1 MTGDHQTLR
10 ELRRNAVAAACMI
23 ATITLGAFL
32 LMTVLR

>member
-10 ELRRNAVAAACMI
+10 ELRRDIVAAACMI
-23 ATITLGAFL
+23 AVITLGAFV